1 MKSIVGHTRHAR
13 ESENSN
19 KRVSVLEGDDGPSI
33 DELKNLLECFDDV
46 TDEGSEEMR

>member
-1 MKSIVGHTRHAR
+1 MKSIGGRTRHD
-13 ESENSN
+13 SEKTN

-33 DELKNLLECFDDV
+33 DELKNILESFDDV